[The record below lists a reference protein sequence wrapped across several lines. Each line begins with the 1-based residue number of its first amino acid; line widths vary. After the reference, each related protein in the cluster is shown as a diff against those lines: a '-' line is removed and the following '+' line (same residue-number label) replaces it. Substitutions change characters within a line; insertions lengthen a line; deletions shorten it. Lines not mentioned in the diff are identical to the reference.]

1 MYETVLYELAA
12 PHIVR
17 ITLNR
22 PESRNAQSYRL
33 LYELNDAF
41 DQANRDDS
49 VSVIVLAANGPHFS
63 SGHDLR
69 ATDGLRTLEESDT
82 VGTWCGF
89 TCEGAEGR
97 MAIEKEMYL
106 GLSER
111 WRNLAKPII
120 AEVQGAVV
128 AGGLM
133 LIWPCDIII
142 ASDDAFFVDNTVSMG
157 VAGAEYFGHPW
168 EVGARKAKEMLFT
181 GNALSATDALRLGM
195 VNHVVKLE
203 TLRTFTM
210 ALAERI
216 AKQPLFALKLV
227 KESVNNVQDAQ
238 GRSVAMRSAFNAHQL
253 SHSHNQVR
261 FGSILDPAFVRP
273 GKRT

>member
-12 PHIVR
+12 PRIVR

-33 LYELNDAF
+33 LYELNEAF

-69 ATDGLRTLEESDT
+69 ATDGLRVLEESDT

-133 LIWPCDIII
+133 LVWPCDIII
-142 ASDDAFFVDNTVSMG
+142 AADDAFFVDNTVSMG

-168 EVGARKAKEMLFT
+168 EVGTRKAKEMLFT
-181 GNALSATDALRLGM
+181 GDALSATDALRLGM

-203 TLRTFTM
+203 ALRSFTM